1 MCASISVTHN
11 PTLHTYDI
19 DINEMGGEM
28 EAGGAGLRG
37 IVKIMTG

>member
-19 DINEMGGEM
+19 DINEMGGEWKP
-28 EAGGAGLRG
+28 EGLDSEEL
-37 IVKIMTG
+37 